1 MTKEELI
8 SVLEQEKQK
17 CNDNIHTIKKNDDYI
32 SKSLKSYYGGIFEGL
47 SIALLN
53 IKNLDDN
60 CKVMGNTEIYLEDN
74 GDDPPYNQQWI
85 DLDTHEF
92 VIPEGFKAGDKVEIL
107 IRKK

>member
-8 SVLEQEKQK
+8 FILEQEKQEYS
-17 CNDNIHTIKKNDDYI
+17 DITQSIKNNNYD
-32 SKSLKSYYGGIFEGL
+32 SKVQKSYYDGILEGL
-47 SIALLN
+47 SIALHN

-74 GDDPPYNQQWI
+74 GDNPPYNQQWI
-85 DLDTHEF
+85 DLNTHEF

>member
-8 SVLEQEKQK
+8 FTIERAQQK
-17 CNDNIHTIKKNDDYI
+17 CCDIEQSIKNNDYG
-32 SKSLKSYYGGIFEGL
+32 SKAWKSFYGGVVEGL
-47 SIALLN
+47 SIALSGIKLLN
-53 IKNLDDN
+53 DD

-74 GDDPPYNQQWI
+74 GDDPPCNQQWI